1 MLTADP
7 DAASATSSS
16 PQRRAPLPSLTG
28 LRFVAAMLVFLT
40 HSTMLSNVLS
50 PMQPV
55 NFFADPD
62 IAKPLADFCEKAGAI
77 GVSFFFVLSGFVLT
91 WSATPGDRVTS
102 FWRRRALKIYPNH
115 IVTWVLAM
123 VLFTAATPMHAWLPN
138 LFLVHTFSND
148 PVVFGALNP
157 VAWSLCSELLFYAL
171 FPLLIIPVR
180 RIAER
185 RLWLWAGGMV
195 AGVIGVAAVTKYVR
209 GGLDLGYE
217 LTLNQ
222 FWFSYSFPP
231 PRLFEFVLGMILA
244 RIVAAN
250 LWPRIGL
257 LTSAALFAG
266 GYWLANNVPAP
277 YFFSACTIV
286 PVAMIICAGASR
298 DLRGAGG
305 WLTSRTMLWL
315 GNISF
320 AFYIVHGVVIFW
332 GRSEL
337 LGGRTFDFVPA
348 VGLQIAL
355 LLANVLAAWLLYS
368 LVEQPVMRRWSRS
381 KKEKQAVEQ
390 QAPQDAREKTAQNRP
405 LVSDS
410 VLVGEAG

>member
-7 DAASATSSS
+7 AAASTISSS

-40 HSTMLSNVLS
+40 HSTMLHNVLS
-50 PMQPV
+50 FTEPV
-55 NFFADPD
+55 NFFADQGV
-62 IAKPLADFCEKAGAI
+62 AKAVADFCEKAGAI

-91 WSATPGDRVTS
+91 WSATPGDRITS

-138 LFLVHTFSND
+138 LFMVHTFT
-148 PVVFGALNP
+148 PQPEVFGSLNP

-180 RIAER
+180 KIAER
-185 RLWLWAGGMV
+185 RLWLWASGMV
-195 AGVIGVAAVTKYVR
+195 AGVMAVAAATKYVR

-217 LTLNQ
+217 LSLNQ

-257 LTSAALFAG
+257 LPSALLFAG
-266 GYWLANNVPAP
+266 GYWLANHVPAP
-277 YFFSACTIV
+277 YFFSACTII
-286 PVAMIICAGASR
+286 PVGMIICAGASS
-298 DLRGAGG
+298 DLRGKGG
-305 WLTSRTMLWL
+305 WLTSPTMVRL
-315 GNISF
+315 GEISF
-320 AFYIVHGVVIFW
+320 AFYILQGVVIFY
-332 GRSEL
+332 GRSKL
-337 LGGRTFDFVPA
+337 LGGRTFDFIPA
-348 VGLQIAL
+348 VGLEIAL
-355 LLANVLAAWLLYS
+355 FLANLLAAWLLYS

-381 KKEKQAVEQ
+381 KKEKQSGEQ
-390 QAPQDAREKTAQNRP
+390 QASQDARGKTTQSRP

-410 VLVGEAG
+410 VLVREAG